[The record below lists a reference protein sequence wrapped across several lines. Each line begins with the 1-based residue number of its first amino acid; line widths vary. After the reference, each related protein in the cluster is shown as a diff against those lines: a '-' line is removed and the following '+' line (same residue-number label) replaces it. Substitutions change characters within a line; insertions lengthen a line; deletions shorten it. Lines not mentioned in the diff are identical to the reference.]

1 MDIELDVQGLN
12 AWFGEKQALKN
23 INVQIP
29 KKAVTAVIGPSGCGK
44 STFIRCI
51 NRMHE
56 LIPGT
61 RVTGKVILE
70 GKDIYTGM
78 DAMDVRRVVGMVFQK
93 PNPFPNMSVEDNAI
107 AGLKLT
113 GGYKKEE
120 LKQIAEKNL
129 RAVGLWEEVK
139 DDLKKSG
146 ASLSG
151 GQQQRLCIAR
161 ALAMEP
167 EVILMDEPTSALD
180 PASTAK
186 IEELVQQLKVYTT
199 ILIITHN
206 VQQAARVSDKTA
218 FFYLG
223 ELIEYNG
230 TKEIFKAP
238 KNPLTERYITG
249 RFG

>member
-12 AWFGEKQALKN
+12 AWFGAKQALKN
-23 INVQIP
+23 INIQIP

-56 LIPGT
+56 LVPGA
-61 RVTGKVILE
+61 RVTGKILLE
-70 GKDIYTGM
+70 GKDIYTDM
-78 DAMDVRRVVGMVFQK
+78 DAMDVRRNVGMVFQK
-93 PNPFPNMSVEDNAI
+93 PNPFPNMSIEDNVV
-107 AGLKLT
+107 AGLRLS
-113 GGYKKEE
+113 GGHKKGE
-120 LKQIAEKNL
+120 LREIAERNL
-129 RAVGLWEEVK
+129 KAVGLWEEIK
-139 DDLKKSG
+139 DELKKSG
-146 ASLSG
+146 ASISG

-167 EVILMDEPTSALD
+167 DVILMDEPTSALD
-180 PASTAK
+180 PASTTK
-186 IEELVQQLKVYTT
+186 IEALVQKLKEFTT

-206 VQQAARVSDKTA
+206 VQQAARVSDMTS

-223 ELIEYNG
+223 ELIEFNE
-230 TKEIFKAP
+230 TKIIFETP